1 MFEGD
6 RVCPGPHWNW
16 VRVFCLSVLLSFS
29 FFMLAPLHD
38 VSSLIS
44 KWDDNPPMAPEHLH
58 TPLFHTWEAQFPWEE
73 RASNWLSLDQL
84 RPGHL

>member
-6 RVCPGPHWNW
+6 RVCPGTHWNW

-44 KWDDNPPMAPEHLH
+44 KWDDTPPPHG
-58 TPLFHTWEAQFPWEE
+58 
-73 RASNWLSLDQL
+73 S
-84 RPGHL
+84 

>member
-6 RVCPGPHWNW
+6 RVCPGTHWNW

-44 KWDDNPPMAPEHLH
+44 KWDDTPPPWLLSTYIPLCSTPGKPSSHGKREH
-58 TPLFHTWEAQFPWEE
+58 PI
-73 RASNWLSLDQL
+73 
-84 RPGHL
+84 G